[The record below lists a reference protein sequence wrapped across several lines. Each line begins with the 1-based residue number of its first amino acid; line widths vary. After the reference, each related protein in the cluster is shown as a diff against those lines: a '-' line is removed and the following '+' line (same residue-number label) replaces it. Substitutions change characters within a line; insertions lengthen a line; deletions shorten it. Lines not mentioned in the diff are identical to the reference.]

1 MIVSPPRGDPVHRF
15 RVHVQIRYGHF
26 KEYLEVCEQ
35 LNELAR
41 SRGWIESTFWV
52 PTVGRANEL
61 IIETDYP
68 DLATFQREGDA
79 FGADAEAM
87 KLLRSTTEL
96 VVEGSSRTEL
106 LEPAP
111 SLA

>member
-1 MIVSPPRGDPVHRF
+1 MHRL
-15 RVHVQIRYGHF
+15 RVHVQVRYGHF
-26 KEYLEVCEQ
+26 KEYLEVCGQ

-52 PTVGRANEL
+52 PTVGTANEL

-79 FGADAEAM
+79 FSADPEAM
-87 KLLRSTTEL
+87 TLLRSTSEL
-96 VVEGSSRTEL
+96 IVEGSARTEL
-106 LEPAP
+106 LEGAP